1 MQAIIIICEPDRK
14 KQLMH
19 ISDGVLPIPVAVGG
33 LAASIVIIA
42 WSSRKTKAE
51 DFPKIAVMT
60 SAFFVASLIHIPM
73 GPTSVHLLIPGLV
86 GILLGKSAFISISLG
101 LLLQSIL
108 FQFGGITALG
118 ANSLMM
124 GVPAM
129 IAGWVFARFKGKSA
143 ATHVVTGAV
152 VGGMGVLMSA
162 LLLAVLLR
170 TGGED
175 FLGVAKIAV
184 YAHLPVVFIEAGVSA
199 FVVSFLYKVKPELLG
214 VFSSTS
220 TSG

>member
-1 MQAIIIICEPDRK
+1 
-14 KQLMH
+14 MH
-19 ISDGVLPIPVAVGG
+19 ISDGVLPASVAVGG
-33 LAASIVIIA
+33 FAASLAIIA

-60 SAFFVASLIHIPM
+60 SAFFVASLIHVPI

-86 GILLGKSAFISISLG
+86 GILLGRSAFISISLG

-124 GVPAM
+124 GLPALVS
-129 IAGWVFARFKGKSA
+129 GWVFLKFKGRSLFS
-143 ATHVVTGAV
+143 HVIAGAV
-152 VGGMGVLMSA
+152 AGGGGVVLAA
-162 LLLAVLLR
+162 LLLAVLLL

-184 YAHLPVVFIEAGVSA
+184 YAHLPVIVIETGVSA

-214 VFSSTS
+214 VFSSAPS
-220 TSG
+220 SG